1 MVKPNALTSP
11 MKTPNSVAIK
21 DSPTMTT
28 RSADVS
34 KSLNSLVPL
43 DTVFLKL
50 ASVMV
55 KSNAPMD
62 LMIVTNNVASEV
74 STSTTSRDV
83 AATQKLSSLAP
94 TENALKIVN
103 TVMVKLNAPMDLMIA
118 TNNAASEDTASITLR
133 FAVAIQRVSGDV
145 LTVTASLPPICAMV
159 KFNA

>member
-11 MKTPNSVAIK
+11 MKTPSSVAIK

-43 DTVFLKL
+43 DTVFLTL

-55 KSNAPMD
+55 KNNVLMD
-62 LMIVTNNVASEV
+62 LMMVTRNVASKV
-74 STSTTSRDV
+74 TTSTTSRDV
-83 AATQKLSSLAP
+83 VATQKLSSPAP
-94 TENALKIVN
+94 TENALKTVN
-103 TVMVKLNAPMDLMIA
+103 TVMEKLNAPMDLMIA
-118 TNNAASEDTASITLR
+118 PNNAASEDTASTTLR

-145 LTVTASLPPICAMV
+145 LTVTASKKTIFVMV
-159 KFNA
+159 K